1 MANPELKN
9 KFKYYL
15 TRSHYDSQEEIAGLL
30 NVAPSTLSKWLSGAN
45 PWDIGRLTRACE
57 LLELNE
63 NETKEMFQLANIQ
76 TDTTAL
82 GDTTISQ
89 TAGDNSKQV
98 GQIFG
103 DVTFN

>member
-1 MANPELKN
+1 MADTELKK

-15 TRSHYDSQEEIAGLL
+15 TRSHYDSQEELAGLL

-45 PWDIGRLTRACE
+45 PWDTGRLSRACE

-63 NETKEMFQLANIQ
+63 NETRELFQLANL
-76 TDTTAL
+76 TGEKTEL
-82 GDTTISQ
+82 GDATINQ
-89 TAGDNSKQV
+89 TAGDNAKQV